1 MRRRLQFFQKAVY
14 LLVLLGVLTYLCNNH
29 SNRSVN
35 LLRMKKLPKGI
46 WILSVLLMICR
57 IEGIHAQII
66 ADHTVVD
73 KYDQIPQQYIDKVKE
88 MWVIVAGESHSKGY
102 RIGCRLLEELD
113 PRFQVNIRESGAPEG
128 YTNAYMRLSSATWG
142 DLNNSSGWIYS
153 YGEEDWFTNATA
165 LTRTRDHL
173 TYCNNNNLVIAA
185 MGFGWCWDMTSNNWP
200 AGTPDPVYQ
209 VRWAGRSSAGPEGSK
224 RWGLDAGDFAL
235 TDNSV
240 CMDTYLSAT
249 DGYNTHCI
257 ANGYPTKI
265 FYTTGPV
272 DANENLGENGYQ
284 RFVKH
289 EYIRNFVKAGA
300 GRILF
305 DYADILCWNDAGER
319 RVVSWTDFGGLTQ
332 EFQAIHADNLI
343 DLDGGYVE
351 DGDHIGEKGAVR
363 LAKALWWM
371 LARMAGWDG
380 QPLAADARQ
389 LADNTIIYPVPA
401 KDFLVV
407 ETGANTGMVLAELF
421 DIRGNFILAEHIS
434 GIGSRINLN
443 GINPGVYLLRITAG
457 DKIAYR
463 KVIRL

>member
-1 MRRRLQFFQKAVY
+1 
-14 LLVLLGVLTYLCNNH
+14 
-29 SNRSVN
+29 
-35 LLRMKKLPKGI
+35 MKKLLTAV
-46 WILSVLLMICR
+46 WILTLLLLSYVPAEVQC
-57 IEGIHAQII
+57 QII

-113 PRFQVNIRESGAPEG
+113 PRFQVSIRESGVPEG
-128 YTNAYMRLSSATWG
+128 YTDAHMRLSSATWG

-173 TYCNNNNLVIAA
+173 THCNTNNLAIAA

-200 AGTPDPVYQ
+200 AGTPDPVHQ

-224 RWGLDAGDFAL
+224 RWGLDAGDYAL

-240 CMDTYLSAT
+240 CMDTYLNAT
-249 DGYNTHCI
+249 DGYNAFCTG
-257 ANGYPTKI
+257 NTYPTKV

-284 RFVKH
+284 RFIKH
-289 EYIRNFVKAGA
+289 EYIRDFVQAGS

-305 DYADILCWNDAGER
+305 DYADILCRNDAGER
-319 RVVSWTDFGGLTQ
+319 RVVSWTDFGGVTR
-332 EFQAIHADNLI
+332 EYQAIHADNLI

-351 DGDHIGEKGAVR
+351 DGDHIGERGAVR

-380 QPLAADARQ
+380 QPLATDEKPMADR
-389 LADNTIIYPVPA
+389 TIVYPVPA
-401 KDFLVV
+401 RDFLIV
-407 ETGANTGMVLAELF
+407 EPEDLSGVLLAELF
-421 DIRGNFILAEHIS
+421 DVRGNIILSENIT
-434 GIGSRINLN
+434 GINTKINLS
-443 GINPGVYLLRITAG
+443 GLDSGLYLLKITAG
-457 DKIAYR
+457 DQIAYR
-463 KVIRL
+463 KIIRL